1 MRYLGLTARQ
11 LRRDRTVDFAW
22 WQINARITGPLV
34 GLMYGA
40 VWGALLYALFGP
52 AIGVVT
58 GLFTAAMSFAA
69 HQFVRA
75 DLKQVSVPKEG
86 VHGPGHL
93 ARHYARVGAASALLA
108 GAVTGGSVGLCV
120 AADGFFARIRA
131 RFSRTSAHG
140 TGVAA
145 DPVPLTPEQQKAVYE
160 RVYGEA
166 CLRGLEEPSAKQL
179 GEAVV
184 ARLAMGSSGQ

>member
-108 GAVTGGSVGLCV
+108 GAVTGAASGCASRRTASSPVFGHASPGLPPTAQVLPPTRC
-120 AADGFFARIRA
+120 
-131 RFSRTSAHG
+131 
-140 TGVAA
+140 
-145 DPVPLTPEQQKAVYE
+145 P
-160 RVYGEA
+160 
-166 CLRGLEEPSAKQL
+166 
-179 GEAVV
+179 
-184 ARLAMGSSGQ
+184 